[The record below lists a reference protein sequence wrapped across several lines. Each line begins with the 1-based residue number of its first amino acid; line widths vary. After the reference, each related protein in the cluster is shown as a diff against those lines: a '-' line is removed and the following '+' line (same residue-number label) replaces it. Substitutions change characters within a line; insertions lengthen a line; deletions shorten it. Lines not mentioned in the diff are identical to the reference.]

1 MNADVSADA
10 ALLRPDRLESVPVTV
25 LTGFL
30 GSGKTTLLRALLA
43 HPAMDE
49 SAVIVNEFGEVGLDH
64 ALLEASD
71 DSTLLLDNGCLCCA
85 LRDDLVAT
93 MLTLLERRHRGEVP
107 AFRRIVVETSGL
119 ADPVPI
125 LQTFCADPLRLSQ
138 LRLASLVACFDAVA
152 GSAALRRHGEAERQL
167 ALADV
172 VVVTKGDLAP
182 PAAAA
187 AEAARRNPRAL
198 LCRAVAGAIDPRE
211 VLAAAAPAPP
221 ARGRAPL
228 DAHDA
233 HDDHDAHRHRHDR
246 IATATVRGRAPLP
259 WDEARH
265 AFAALVAA
273 HGERLLRVKGLLAV
287 VGEAGPVAVD
297 GVQHMFHRPRPLPA
311 WPWPDRT
318 PFLTGIA
325 EGMAAGELRRLLG
338 RVLAGE
344 S

>member
-1 MNADVSADA
+1 MSAAGA
-10 ALLRPDRLESVPVTV
+10 ARRLRPQELEAIPVTV

-43 HPAMDE
+43 HPAMGE
-49 SAVIVNEFGEVGLDH
+49 TAVIVNEFGEVGLDH

-93 MLTLLERRHRGEVP
+93 LTALLQRRWRGEVP
-107 AFRRIVVETSGL
+107 AFVRIVVETSGL

-125 LQTFCADPLRLSQ
+125 LQTFRADPLRLSQ
-138 LRLASLVACFDAVA
+138 LRLASLVACFEAV
-152 GSAALRRHGEAERQL
+152 GGPAALRRHGEAERQL
-167 ALADV
+167 ALADT

-198 LCRAVAGAIDPRE
+198 LREAVAGAIHPE
-211 VLAAAAPAPP
+211 AVLRPPTRGAPP
-221 ARGRAPL
+221 VAGGG
-228 DAHDA
+228 
-233 HDDHDAHRHRHDR
+233 HRHDR
-246 IATATVRGRAPLP
+246 IVTATVRGRAALP
-259 WDEARH
+259 WDDARH
-265 AFAALVAA
+265 SFAALVAD
-273 HGERLLRVKGLLAV
+273 HGDRLLRIKGLLAV
-287 VGEAGPVAVD
+287 AGESGPVAVD
-297 GVQHMFHRPRPLPA
+297 GVGHLFHRPRPLA
-311 WPWPDRT
+311 VWPGTVRA

-325 EGMAAGELRRLLG
+325 EGMAADELRGLLG
-338 RVLAGE
+338 RVLAPAA

>member
-1 MNADVSADA
+1 MNADA
-10 ALLRPDRLESVPVTV
+10 ALLRPERLEAIPVTV

-138 LRLASLVACFDAVA
+138 LRLASLVACFDAIA
-152 GSAALRRHGEAERQL
+152 GSAALRLHGEAERQL

-198 LCRAVAGAIDPRE
+198 LCQAVAGAIDPRE
-211 VLAAAAPAPP
+211 LLAEAAPGRDRAPP
-221 ARGRAPL
+221 DG
-228 DAHDA
+228 
-233 HDDHDAHRHRHDR
+233 HDDHGRHRHDR
-246 IATATVRGRAPLP
+246 IVTATVRGRAPLP
-259 WDEARH
+259 WDRARH
-265 AFAALVAA
+265 SFAALVAA

-287 VGEAGPVAVD
+287 AGEAGPVAVD
-297 GVQHMFHRPRPLPA
+297 GVQHLFHRPRPLPA

-325 EGMAAGELRRLLG
+325 EGMAAAELRRLLG